1 MPIEIL
7 LVEDNSGDVRLTKEA
22 FRATNKLVS
31 IHVVCDGIETMAFLR
46 QQGAYAGAPRP
57 DIILLDLELP
67 ILDGRRLLCRIKADE
82 NFQAIPIFIVTAS
95 QSEEDAAICLQ
106 NGAIGYHRKPVRW
119 EEFEALVQ
127 NLQNFWVTKD
137 QLPGIVEVP

>member
-1 MPIEIL
+1 M
-7 LVEDNSGDVRLTKEA
+7 
-22 FRATNKLVS
+22 
-31 IHVVCDGIETMAFLR
+31 
-46 QQGAYAGAPRP
+46 
-57 DIILLDLELP
+57 
-67 ILDGRRLLCRIKADE
+67 DGRRLLCRTKADE

>member
-57 DIILLDLELP
+57 AGHHP
-67 ILDGRRLLCRIKADE
+67 AGFGAPY
-82 NFQAIPIFIVTAS
+82 FGWPQTALS
-95 QSEEDAAICLQ
+95 HQ
-106 NGAIGYHRKPVRW
+106 GG
-119 EEFEALVQ
+119 
-127 NLQNFWVTKD
+127 
-137 QLPGIVEVP
+137 